1 MYATRNHGSA
11 YNCYFDFGSRFN
23 YYICSDDEMMGG
35 KVMLKL
41 FYGWGVVSFAL
52 LFSMAMG
59 MFLGHLDLKYRNK
72 VLNALSVVILV
83 LIVTSIF
90 LF

>member
-1 MYATRNHGSA
+1 
-11 YNCYFDFGSRFN
+11 
-23 YYICSDDEMMGG
+23 
-35 KVMLKL
+35 MLKL